1 MNNLERILE
10 IIFRRVS
17 VQSVLRGNVSSDNF
31 RQDEFVKIA
40 FVYMKQYSESEL
52 SNMWLFY
59 KDVFTSERRQYSFYQ
74 YPMYDGFSVFDALFY
89 FTNRILVVQNNEILC
104 IYNELQKWRKLTLQL
119 SEDLLVCAYCAGT
132 MTPETMRSLGFGWNS
147 VIGHNNMQ
155 LNDILKKG
163 ISENHFHLYGSIPVF
178 HISWISLMNR
188 VLDSDVAS
196 KLRNYDQTKR
206 NANIQYSAEYEEN
219 SLMIQHFQAALIR
232 LVLFEK
238 ILGGDKKQK
247 LFKEEIGNYSINELL
262 LEQYKLEM
270 YVTELQSRIVVLQNT
285 ISGDTKKELVDYA
298 LLGVQGS
305 FNDSKDI
312 FAGERWLLYS
322 CLYKIYK
329 DEFNEEEKN
338 LFYMYIILRENIRAE
353 LVQVNNQV
361 GFENFQKYQRR
372 KNELIYAPI
381 FNREAIRKTV
391 SDTLLEKHLKYLELR
406 ITPGKTVN
414 ENLKLIH
421 RLDEIIGE
429 PMKKY
434 FYVFHFIK
442 AKDEKDYKNEY
453 TQCRHYILRNK
464 LEKISNGII
473 HLRERYPECANR
485 IKGIDAAGNEIG
497 CRPEVF
503 ASTFRYLK
511 SHIKVKEDVEKR
523 QYISQLKVT
532 YHVGEDF
539 LDIADGLRAIDEAV
553 NFLNLDCGDRLGH
566 AIALGIDVK
575 DWYRS
580 KNYCILIPQQDY
592 LDNLVWVYN
601 RLIQFKIKGMDFLKD
616 YIRKKYEQY
625 FHDIYGK
632 FMDYGVIRKILK
644 NAEKINGK
652 MGIQTIFKNDRC
664 YFDIGQY
671 YDAWKLRGD
680 DPNLYSHG
688 YFQWYNDGTMKTKA
702 RVNQKFPK
710 QFEIRYNPEVF
721 LLNYYYHFDND
732 VRKAGNKRIAVQ
744 VREEYITAV
753 SLIQKE
759 MPKCIGRR
767 GISIEANPT
776 SNFLI
781 GTFKDYAKHPIF
793 RFYNKNLTY
802 DKEKLED
809 CPQLSVS
816 INTDDQGVF
825 VTSLENEYALLAS
838 ALENVKNKEG
848 EYVYNKNGIYAWIDD
863 VRKMGNA
870 QSFANTPQ
878 TEDDDVI
885 LYVGGINE

>member
-1 MNNLERILE
+1 MDNLERILE

-17 VQSVLRGNVSSDNF
+17 VQSVLRGNISSDNF
-31 RQDEFVKIA
+31 RQNEFVKIA

-52 SNMWLFY
+52 ANMWLFY
-59 KDVFTSERRQYSFYQ
+59 KDVFTSERRQYAFYQ
-74 YPMYDGFSVFDALFY
+74 CSMYDGFSVFDALFY
-89 FTNRILVVQNNEILC
+89 FTNRILAVQNNEILC
-104 IYNELQKWRKLTLQL
+104 VYNELQKWRKLTLQL

-132 MTPETMRSLGFGWNS
+132 MTPETMRSLGFGWKN

-155 LNDILKKG
+155 LNNILKKG
-163 ISENHFHLYGSIPVF
+163 ISENHFHLYGSVPVF

-188 VLDSDVAS
+188 VLDSDIAS
-196 KLRNYDQTKR
+196 KLREYDLAKR
-206 NANIQYSAEYEEN
+206 NSNIQYSAEYKED

-232 LVLFEK
+232 LVLFER

-247 LFKEEIGNYSINELL
+247 LFKEETGNGIIDELL
-262 LEQYKLEM
+262 SERFKLEM
-270 YVTELQSRIVVLQNT
+270 YVTELQSRIVALQNA
-285 ISGDTKKELVDYA
+285 IPGDEKKELMDYA
-298 LLGVQGS
+298 LLGVQDS
-305 FNDSKDI
+305 FNDLKDI

-329 DEFNEEEKN
+329 DEFNEKEKN
-338 LFYMYIILRENIRAE
+338 LVYMYILLRENIRAE

-381 FNREAIRKTV
+381 FNREAIRRTV
-391 SDTLLEKHLKYLELR
+391 NDSLLEKYLNHLEVR
-406 ITPGKTVN
+406 ITPGKTAN

-429 PMKKY
+429 PTEKY
-434 FYVFHFIK
+434 FYVFHVIK
-442 AKDEKDYKNEY
+442 AKDEEDYKNEY
-453 TQCRHYILRNK
+453 TQCRHYNLRKK
-464 LEKISNGII
+464 LDKISNGII
-473 HLRERYPECANR
+473 DLRERYPVCADR
-485 IKGIDAAGNEIG
+485 VKGIDAAGNEIG

-503 ASTFRYLK
+503 ASAFRYLK
-511 SHIKVKEDVEKR
+511 SHIKMKEDGEKR
-523 QYISQLKVT
+523 QYISQLRVT

-566 AIALGIDVK
+566 AIVLGIDVK
-575 DWYRS
+575 DWYKS
-580 KNYCILIPQQDY
+580 KNYCILISQQDY
-592 LDNLVWVYN
+592 LDNLTWIYN
-601 RLIQFKIKGMDFLKD
+601 RLIQFQIQGMDSLKD
-616 YIRKKYEQY
+616 YIQKKYEQY
-625 FHDIYGK
+625 FYEIYGK

-644 NAEKINGK
+644 NAEKMYGE

-671 YDAWKLRGD
+671 YNAWKLRGD
-680 DPNLYSHG
+680 DPDLYSHG
-688 YFQWYNDGTMKTKA
+688 YFRWYNDGAMKTKA

-721 LLNYYYHFDND
+721 LLNYYYHFDNN
-732 VRKAGNKRIAVQ
+732 VRKAGNKRIAIQ
-744 VREEYITAV
+744 VKEEYITAV

-759 MPKCIGRR
+759 MQKCIGRR
-767 GISIEANPT
+767 GISIETNPT

-793 RFYNKNLTY
+793 SFYNKNLTY
-802 DKEKLED
+802 DKEKLEE

-825 VTSLENEYALLAS
+825 ATSLENEYALLAS
-838 ALENVKNKEG
+838 ALENIKNKEG
-848 EYVYNKNGIYAWIDD
+848 EYVYNKNGIYTWIDD

-870 QSFANTPQ
+870 QSFANTLQ
-878 TEDDDVI
+878 MKDD
-885 LYVGGINE
+885 N

>member
-17 VQSVLRGNVSSDNF
+17 VQSVLHGNISSDNF
-31 RQDEFVKIA
+31 RQNEFVKIA

-52 SNMWLFY
+52 ANMWLFY
-59 KDVFTSERRQYSFYQ
+59 KDVFTSERRQYTFYQ
-74 YPMYDGFSVFDALFY
+74 YSMYDGFSVFDALFY

-104 IYNELQKWRKLTLQL
+104 VYNELQKWRKLTLQL

-132 MTPETMRSLGFGWNS
+132 MTPETMRSLGFGWKN

-155 LNDILKKG
+155 LNNILKKG
-163 ISENHFHLYGSIPVF
+163 ISENHFHLYGSVPVF

-188 VLDSDVAS
+188 VLDSDIAS
-196 KLRNYDQTKR
+196 KLREYDLAKR
-206 NANIQYSAEYEEN
+206 NSNIQYSAEYKED

-232 LVLFEK
+232 LVLFERV
-238 ILGGDKKQK
+238 LGGNKKQK
-247 LFKEEIGNYSINELL
+247 LFKEETGNGIIDELL
-262 LEQYKLEM
+262 SERFKLEM
-270 YVTELQSRIVVLQNT
+270 YVTELQSRIVALQNA
-285 ISGDTKKELVDYA
+285 IPGDEKKELMDYA
-298 LLGVQGS
+298 LLGVQDS
-305 FNDSKDI
+305 FNDLKDI

-329 DEFNEEEKN
+329 DEFNEKEKN
-338 LFYMYIILRENIRAE
+338 LVYMYILLRENIRAE

-381 FNREAIRKTV
+381 FNREAIRRTV
-391 SDTLLEKHLKYLELR
+391 NDSLLEKYLNHLEVR
-406 ITPGKTVN
+406 ITPGKTAN

-429 PMKKY
+429 PTEKY
-434 FYVFHFIK
+434 FYVFHVIK
-442 AKDEKDYKNEY
+442 AKDEEDYKNEY
-453 TQCRHYILRNK
+453 TQCRHYNLRKK
-464 LEKISNGII
+464 LDKISNGII
-473 HLRERYPECANR
+473 NLRERYPVCADR
-485 IKGIDAAGNEIG
+485 VKGIDAAGNEIG

-511 SHIKVKEDVEKR
+511 SHIKMKEDGKKR
-523 QYISQLKVT
+523 QYISQLRVT
-532 YHVGEDF
+532 YHVGEEF

-566 AIALGIDVK
+566 AIVLGIDVK
-575 DWYRS
+575 DWYKS
-580 KNYCILIPQQDY
+580 KNYCILISQQDY
-592 LDNLVWVYN
+592 LDNLAWIYN
-601 RLIQFKIKGMDFLKD
+601 RLIQFQIQGMDSLKD
-616 YIRKKYEQY
+616 YIQKKYEQY
-625 FHDIYGK
+625 FYEIYGK

-644 NAEKINGK
+644 NAEKMYGE

-671 YDAWKLRGD
+671 YNAWKLRGD
-680 DPNLYSHG
+680 DPDLYSHG
-688 YFQWYNDGTMKTKA
+688 YFRWYNDGAMKTKA

-721 LLNYYYHFDND
+721 LLNYYYHFDNN
-732 VRKAGNKRIAVQ
+732 VRKAGNKRIAIQ
-744 VREEYITAV
+744 VKEEYITAV
-753 SLIQKE
+753 SLIQTE
-759 MPKCIGRR
+759 MQKCIGRR
-767 GISIEANPT
+767 GISIETNPT

-793 RFYNKNLTY
+793 SFYNKNLTY
-802 DKEKLED
+802 DKEKLEE

-825 VTSLENEYALLAS
+825 ATSLENEYALLAS
-838 ALENVKNKEG
+838 ALENIKNKEG
-848 EYVYNKNGIYAWIDD
+848 EYVYNKNGIYTWIDD

-870 QSFANTPQ
+870 QSFANTLQ
-878 TEDDDVI
+878 MKDD
-885 LYVGGINE
+885 N

>member
-17 VQSVLRGNVSSDNF
+17 VQSVLHGNISSDNF
-31 RQDEFVKIA
+31 RQNEFVKIA

-52 SNMWLFY
+52 ANMWLFY
-59 KDVFTSERRQYSFYQ
+59 KDVFTSERRQYTFYQ
-74 YPMYDGFSVFDALFY
+74 YSMYDGFSVFDALFY

-104 IYNELQKWRKLTLQL
+104 VYNELQKWRKLTLQL

-132 MTPETMRSLGFGWNS
+132 MTPETMRSLGFGWKN

-155 LNDILKKG
+155 LNNILKKG
-163 ISENHFHLYGSIPVF
+163 ISENHFHLYGSVPVF

-188 VLDSDVAS
+188 VLDSDIAS
-196 KLRNYDQTKR
+196 KLREYDLAKR
-206 NANIQYSAEYEEN
+206 NSNIQYSAEYKED

-232 LVLFEK
+232 LVLFERV
-238 ILGGDKKQK
+238 LGGNKKQK
-247 LFKEEIGNYSINELL
+247 LFKEETGNGIIDELL
-262 LEQYKLEM
+262 SERFKLEM
-270 YVTELQSRIVVLQNT
+270 YVTELQSRIVALQNA
-285 ISGDTKKELVDYA
+285 IPGDEKKELMDYA
-298 LLGVQGS
+298 LLGVQDS
-305 FNDSKDI
+305 FNDLKDI

-329 DEFNEEEKN
+329 DEFNEKEKN
-338 LFYMYIILRENIRAE
+338 LVYMYILLRENIRAE

-381 FNREAIRKTV
+381 FNREAIRRTV
-391 SDTLLEKHLKYLELR
+391 NDSLLEKYLNHLEVR
-406 ITPGKTVN
+406 ITPGKTAN

-429 PMKKY
+429 PTEKY
-434 FYVFHFIK
+434 FYVFHVIK
-442 AKDEKDYKNEY
+442 AKDEEDYKNEY
-453 TQCRHYILRNK
+453 TQCRHYNLRKK
-464 LEKISNGII
+464 LDKISNGII
-473 HLRERYPECANR
+473 DLREKYPVCADR
-485 IKGIDAAGNEIG
+485 VKGIDAAGNEIG

-503 ASTFRYLK
+503 ASAFRYLK
-511 SHIKVKEDVEKR
+511 SHIKMKEDGEKR
-523 QYISQLKVT
+523 QYISQLRVT

-566 AIALGIDVK
+566 AIVLGIDVK
-575 DWYRS
+575 DWYKS
-580 KNYCILIPQQDY
+580 KNYCILISQQDY
-592 LDNLVWVYN
+592 LDNLTWIYN
-601 RLIQFKIKGMDFLKD
+601 RLIQFQIQGMDSLKD
-616 YIRKKYEQY
+616 YIQKKYEQY
-625 FHDIYGK
+625 FYEIYGK

-644 NAEKINGK
+644 NAEKMYGE

-671 YDAWKLRGD
+671 YNAWKLRGD
-680 DPNLYSHG
+680 DPDLYSHG
-688 YFQWYNDGTMKTKA
+688 YFRWYNDGAMKTKA

-721 LLNYYYHFDND
+721 LLNYYYHFDNN
-732 VRKAGNKRIAVQ
+732 VRKAGNKRIAIQ
-744 VREEYITAV
+744 VKEEYITAV

-759 MPKCIGRR
+759 MQKCIGRR
-767 GISIEANPT
+767 GISIETNPT

-793 RFYNKNLTY
+793 SFYNKNLTY
-802 DKEKLED
+802 DKEKLEE

-825 VTSLENEYALLAS
+825 ATSLENEYALLAS
-838 ALENVKNKEG
+838 ALENIKNKEG
-848 EYVYNKNGIYAWIDD
+848 EYVYNKNGIYTWIDD

-870 QSFANTPQ
+870 QSFANTLQ
-878 TEDDDVI
+878 MKDD
-885 LYVGGINE
+885 N